1 MLNPNTDKIS
11 TVNYHLYQP
20 CNMRCRYCFAEFQN
34 VKQEMA
40 LPKGH
45 LPEQDATE
53 IVNQLAEAEFF
64 RKINFAGGE
73 PTLYA
78 WLPILIQRAKELG
91 MQTSIVTNG
100 SKITDEW
107 LGALNGN
114 LDIIALS
121 IDSVNPTTLVQ
132 LGRAVAGNCPIS
144 QDQYLHIIR
153 TIKRHGIRLK
163 INTVVTSENW
173 QEDFTGFMKSAR
185 PERWKLLQVHPIEGQ
200 NDDYFAD
207 LQITTSQFDQYVQ
220 QNRVVETDGITVV
233 AESNELMTESYVMV
247 DPAGRFFD
255 NTKRAYSYS
264 ESILK
269 IGVEKALRQ
278 ISTDFQRFK
287 ERGGQYE

>member
-1 MLNPNTDKIS
+1 MLTPNTDRIS
-11 TVNYHLYQP
+11 TINYHLWEP
-20 CNMRCRYCFAEFQN
+20 CNMRCRFCFARFQD
-34 VKQEMA
+34 VKQEMT

-45 LPEQDATE
+45 LPEQEGTE

-73 PTLYA
+73 PTLCP
-78 WLPILIQRAKELG
+78 WLPNLIKRAKELG

-100 SKITDEW
+100 SRITDEW
-107 LGALNGN
+107 LSNLNGS
-114 LDIIALS
+114 LDMIALS

-132 LGRAVAGNCPIS
+132 VGRAVGGNRPIA
-144 QDQYLHIIR
+144 QDRYLHIIQ

-163 INTVVTSENW
+163 INTVVTLLNW
-173 QEDFTGFMKSAR
+173 QEDFTGFIVPAS
-185 PERWKLLQVHPIEGQ
+185 PERWKLLQVLPIEGQ
-200 NDDYFAD
+200 NDDHFAD

-220 QNRVVETDGITVV
+220 RNRVVETDGITVV

-247 DPAGRFFD
+247 DPAGRFYD
-255 NTKRAYSYS
+255 NAKRAYSYS
-264 ESILK
+264 EPILK
-269 IGVEKALRQ
+269 LGVEKALRQ